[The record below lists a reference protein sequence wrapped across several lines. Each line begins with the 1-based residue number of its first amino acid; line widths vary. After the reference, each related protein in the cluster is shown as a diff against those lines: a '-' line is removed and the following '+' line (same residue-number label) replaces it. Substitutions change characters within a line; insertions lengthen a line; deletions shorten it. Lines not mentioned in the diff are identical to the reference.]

1 MTMGLRFIHE
11 TFGSRARPTVAWQL
25 DTFGHSSEFASLLSQ
40 MSFDGLFFGGID
52 YQDKVAGQSVEFKNN
67 VFFHDKRILACSN
80 IHITIR
86 IYKTIF
92 SSEFC
97 SKCLKC

>member
-52 YQDKVAGQSVEFKNN
+52 YQDKVGGQSVEFKNN
-67 VFFHDKRILACSN
+67 VFF
-80 IHITIR
+80 
-86 IYKTIF
+86 F
-92 SSEFC
+92 MVSEFWHAIIAI
-97 SKCLKC
+97 